1 MGGTH
6 PCLEWGSLSPYLGE
20 PAPGYGGS
28 HSCLE
33 WGGFSPG
40 WSGRQARGS
49 CSPWSPPLCWDHL
62 RPAVTGMLLFW
73 APHFCQQLD
82 LEDEPQDPNHGDG
95 SPSLW
100 ERVRSGWGA
109 APL

>member
-1 MGGTH
+1 
-6 PCLEWGSLSPYLGE
+6 
-20 PAPGYGGS
+20 
-28 HSCLE
+28 
-33 WGGFSPG
+33 
-40 WSGRQARGS
+40 
-49 CSPWSPPLCWDHL
+49 
-62 RPAVTGMLLFW
+62 MLLFW